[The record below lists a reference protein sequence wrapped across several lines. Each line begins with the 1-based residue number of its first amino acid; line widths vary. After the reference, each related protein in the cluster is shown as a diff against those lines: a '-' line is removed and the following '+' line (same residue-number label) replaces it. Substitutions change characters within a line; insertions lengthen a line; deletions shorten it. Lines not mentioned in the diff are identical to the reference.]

1 MDPIADMLTRI
12 RNGIMAKHNSVDVPY
27 SKMKFEIAR
36 ILMEEGYI
44 NNFEV
49 KGRILNIQ
57 LKYAEEGK
65 PIIYGLERVSKP
77 SKRYYVG
84 VKEIP
89 KVKGGL
95 GIAILSTPK
104 GILTDK
110 EARKKRVGGEVLCFV
125 Y

>member
-12 RNGIMAKHNSVDVPY
+12 RNGIMAKHTNVDVPY
-27 SKMKFEIAR
+27 SKIKFEIAR
-36 ILMEEGYI
+36 VLMEEGYI

-49 KGRILNIQ
+49 KGRTLNIQ
-57 LKYAEEGK
+57 LKYTEEGK
-65 PIIYGLERVSKP
+65 PVIYEIQRVSKP

-104 GILTDK
+104 GILTDR

>member
-1 MDPIADMLTRI
+1 MDQIADMLTMI
-12 RNGIMAKHNSVDVPY
+12 RNGLMAKHSSVNVPY
-27 SKMKFEIAR
+27 SKIKFEIAR
-36 ILMEEGYI
+36 VLMEEGYI

-49 KGRILNIQ
+49 KEKTLTIQ
-57 LKYAEEGK
+57 LKYTEEGK
-65 PIIYGLERVSKP
+65 PVIYGIERVSKP

-104 GILTDK
+104 GILTDR
-110 EARKKRVGGEVLCFV
+110 EAREKKLGGEVLCLV